1 MFMYI
6 LSIYKC
12 VYEYINLDIEF
23 HSLQLTKKIISQIDE
38 AYS

>member
-1 MFMYI
+1 MNI

-12 VYEYINLDIEF
+12 IYEYINLDIEF

-38 AYS
+38 AYR